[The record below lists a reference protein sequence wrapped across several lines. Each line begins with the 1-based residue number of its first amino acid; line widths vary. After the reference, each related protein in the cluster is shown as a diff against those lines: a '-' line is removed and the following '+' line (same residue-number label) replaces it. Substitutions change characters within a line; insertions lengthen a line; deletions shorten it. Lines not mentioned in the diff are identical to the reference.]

1 MSELNFTHSNGN
13 KVKLTTP
20 DTLAA
25 NKTFK
30 LPGADGSSGQFLKT
44 DGSGA
49 LSFATPAINTGSLQV
64 LEQFYLLADGRSV
77 TTANG
82 TVTTENV
89 TSTETLTDVYAVM
102 DGSKITYQPPAGTTE
117 VIYEYKTVVSEASS
131 NDRLLYSWYMAID
144 NTLIAQSKETYYNSQ
159 GAFIHDL
166 VVKQAFQVNTG
177 GSDNNT
183 TGDRAG
189 LPSMELKVLARR
201 WNNTYAAIAHQVTYF
216 APSTTAN
223 LLKKP
228 HVGITAIGSVV

>member
-30 LPGADGSSGQFLKT
+30 LPGADGNAGEYLKT

-49 LSFATPAINTGSLQV
+49 LSFAKPANTGSLQV

-77 TTANG
+77 STANG

-89 TSTETLTDVYAVM
+89 TSGEALTDVYAIM

-131 NDRLLYSWYMAID
+131 NDRLLYSWYMAMD
-144 NTLIAQSKETYYNSQ
+144 NTLITQSKESYYNSQ

-189 LPSMELKVLARR
+189 LPSMEIKVLARR
-201 WNNTYAAIAHQVTYF
+201 WDNTYPATAHYVTYWV
-216 APSTTAN
+216 PSSSAN
-223 LLKKP
+223 LVKKP

>member
-30 LPGADGSSGQFLKT
+30 LPGADGNAGEFLKT

-49 LSFATPAINTGSLQV
+49 LSFAKPANTGSLQV

-77 TTANG
+77 STANG

-89 TSTETLTDVYAVM
+89 TSSQALIDLYAVM
-102 DGSKITYQPPAGTTE
+102 DGSTITYQPPAGTTD
-117 VIYEYKTVVSEASS
+117 VIYEYRTVISETG
-131 NDRLLYSWYMAID
+131 NNNRLLYSWYMAID
-144 NTLIAQSKETYYNSQ
+144 GVLISQSKETYMNAASGYV
-159 GAFIHDL
+159 HDL
-166 VVKQAFQVNTG
+166 WVKQAFKVNTG
-177 GSDNNT
+177 GSNSST

-189 LPSMELKVLARR
+189 LPSMELKVYARR
-201 WNNTYAAIAHQVTYF
+201 WDNTYPATAHYVTYWV
-216 APSTTAN
+216 PSSSAN